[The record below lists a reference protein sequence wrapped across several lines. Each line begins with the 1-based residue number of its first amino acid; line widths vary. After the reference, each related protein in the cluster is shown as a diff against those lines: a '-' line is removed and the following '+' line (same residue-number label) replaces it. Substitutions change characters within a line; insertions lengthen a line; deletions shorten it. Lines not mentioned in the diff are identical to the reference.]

1 MGLDGLTE
9 ILVCLTNLKIEHP
22 PLFADESI
30 YNPHPEFEEEQSEK
44 EATIGTTNS
53 PEHQLL
59 TRGRQ
64 SEGTSISTRVRRA
77 SERGPR

>member
-1 MGLDGLTE
+1 MLGIIQKPLRIDKVSLDGLMK

-44 EATIGTTNS
+44 EATIGVTDS
-53 PEHQLL
+53 PRTPTAHKRK
-59 TRGRQ
+59 TK
-64 SEGTSISTRVRRA
+64 
-77 SERGPR
+77 